1 MSYFKNKKFF
11 FFQQRYWGLKIGH
24 PIAKRFYKEG
34 AIIGGLVFNSS
45 LFADYKEQ
53 KDFKY
58 EWLEC
63 YDDIIENADKYLQ
76 GSEISLSDICKNLNI
91 ESVWPFIQTV
101 REAVKSYKDKYFYGF
116 KQNISDEE
124 ILLIIKATYKLIIDI
139 NNNFKPDVIILP
151 NFVSLV
157 HHFAYFFAKKN
168 KIKIIGYTYDM
179 ITEKILLTRDP
190 LDTDN
195 AYIDR
200 INYYKKNNFD
210 SKFYLDAKEFLEQK
224 REKYRLARA
233 HNVIKNNFFR
243 DFVYVCKKII
253 LILFK
258 LTFLK
263 YKFSKKFGVKMEESH
278 LSLKFLLRDFFY
290 RNYYKYKVNKIN
302 YYNLENIK
310 KYAYFCL
317 QYQPEQNVDN
327 TSDLLNNQIEVARQI
342 ALNLPDD
349 LTLVVKDHPVMY
361 GKRPF
366 SYLEKV
372 LKTPNVK
379 LISPHYNGIH
389 VIKNCEVL
397 IAPTG
402 TSFHEAS
409 ILKKPAILLGNWG
422 HARILP
428 NVKKIFHFREIP
440 AAFRELKISSEKWDR
455 EDYDKQLLI
464 NMSVSYEVGFDYNYK
479 KLWMQNY
486 TNEYDLDGIFQEY
499 VKEIFLTT

>member
-1 MSYFKNKKFF
+1 MISYIKNKKIF

-24 PIAKRFYKEG
+24 PLAKRFFNLG

-45 LFADYKEQ
+45 LFINYKEQ
-53 KDFKY
+53 KNFKY

-63 YDDIIENADKYLQ
+63 YDDIIENAEKYLE
-76 GSEISLSDICKNLNI
+76 GSNISLSDICKNLNI
-91 ESVWPFIQTV
+91 ESVWPIVQTF
-101 REAVKSYKDKYFYGF
+101 REITKSYKDKYFYGF
-116 KQNISDEE
+116 KQNVTDED
-124 ILLIIKATYKLIIDI
+124 IIFIIKASYKLIIDI
-139 NNNFKPDVIILP
+139 NNNFKPDIIIMP
-151 NFVSLV
+151 NFVNLI
-157 HHFAYFFAKKN
+157 HHFAYLFAKKN

-190 LDTDN
+190 FDMDN
-195 AYIDR
+195 IYNEK
-200 INYYKKNNFD
+200 INFYKKNKLK
-210 SKFYLDAKEFLEQK
+210 SKFYFIAKEFLDKK
-224 REKYRLARA
+224 REEYRLASVY
-233 HNVIKNNFFR
+233 NVIKNNFLK
-243 DFVYVCKKII
+243 DFIYVCKKII

-278 LSLKFLLRDFFY
+278 LSLRFLLRDFLY
-290 RNYYKYKVNKIN
+290 RNYYKYKINKIN

-327 TSDLLNNQIEVARQI
+327 TSDGLNNQIEVARQI
-342 ALNLPDD
+342 AMNLPDD
-349 LTLVVKDHPVMY
+349 LTLVVKDHPMMY

-366 SYLEKV
+366 SYLEKI

-397 IAPTG
+397 IATTG
-402 TSFHEAS
+402 TSFHEAA

-440 AAFRELKISSEKWDR
+440 KTYKELKILSETWS
-455 EDYDKQLLI
+455 EEFYNNQLLI

-479 KLWMQNY
+479 KLWTSDYNSD
-486 TNEYDLDGIFQEY
+486 EDLDGIFNEY
-499 VKEIFLTT
+499 CKEIMH